1 MQATKTTVSFDG
13 ARILINGQPT
23 YGGREQIEGLLFNI
37 RTVNATF
44 DDTLGVVDWWD
55 DDGSLEGNDH
65 AGYGKWSSPESAA
78 ANTQRFVAALPEYRS
93 HGVLA
98 VNLSFQGGHPLN
110 AKPWLEIG
118 HGSAGRRPNGHRDFY
133 HNSGFNADGSIDE
146 LHEDRISSIIEACD
160 RLGMVVILQLF
171 YFGQD
176 PVFENED
183 QVRSATDHAVDYVCN
198 KGYRNVAIEIANEV
212 MQGHYHHEILRPG
225 RVAELIGRVRE
236 RARDKHGRDLPVS
249 TSEAALLNPR
259 QWTPEQIDTVCE
271 ASDLVI
277 IHGGDNVET
286 GRVGD
291 ASELVEKVD
300 LIQSRPW
307 FRDRPRPIITNES
320 QGEQAFQALVKRGI
334 SFGLHSTVFQTMFPP
349 KWGVWEN
356 ETTWFFERMRE
367 LTAAP

>member
-1 MQATKTTVSFDG
+1 M
-13 ARILINGQPT
+13 
-23 YGGREQIEGLLFNI
+23 
-37 RTVNATF
+37 
-44 DDTLGVVDWWD
+44 
-55 DDGSLEGNDH
+55 
-65 AGYGKWSSPESAA
+65 
-78 ANTQRFVAALPEYRS
+78 
-93 HGVLA
+93 
-98 VNLSFQGGHPLN
+98 
-110 AKPWLEIG
+110 
-118 HGSAGRRPNGHRDFY
+118 
-133 HNSGFNADGSIDE
+133 
-146 LHEDRISSIIEACD
+146 
-160 RLGMVVILQLF
+160 
-171 YFGQD
+171 
-176 PVFENED
+176 
-183 QVRSATDHAVDYVCN
+183 
-198 KGYRNVAIEIANEV
+198 
-212 MQGHYHHEILRPG
+212 
-225 RVAELIGRVRE
+225 
-236 RARDKHGRDLPVS
+236 S

-334 SFGLHSTVFQTMFPP
+334 SFGLHSTVFQTMFSP